1 MCIFQMA
8 NVKKR
13 PLPTYCVVCER
24 AGGVTRG
31 VEKKKKKRFQIPLTR
46 RGNEK
51 LLEAPE
57 FKVMR
62 RKKQTIKG
70 EQRNR

>member
-1 MCIFQMA
+1 MA

-31 VEKKKKKRFQIPLTR
+31 VEKKKKIPDSTNK

-62 RKKQTIKG
+62 RMKTDNKRG
-70 EQRNR
+70 AAE